1 MERPIILHAHERS
14 HASDENDEND
24 MVEAA
29 KNDISAF
36 EILYQ
41 RYVDRIYRYMRTR
54 SESDEDAADLT
65 QQVFLQALRA
75 LPRYNVRGIPFAAWL
90 FRIARHLATD
100 RYRRIRNTISW
111 DLLPDI
117 ADEQESLN
125 PEIRLTR
132 AEMYTQVGTYIQKLD
147 PYKRELLA
155 LRFAGGLNTKEIAQT
170 VGKSQDAVKKQLTR
184 TIQWLKEQ
192 VARELKEQAL

>member
-1 MERPIILHAHERS
+1 MEHPMIVHMHSQSLVQAD
-14 HASDENDEND
+14 DEGSI
-24 MVEAA
+24 VQAA
-29 KNDISAF
+29 KSDINAF
-36 EILYQ
+36 EILYR

-75 LPRYNVRGIPFAAWL
+75 LPRYNIRGIPFAVWL

-100 RYRRIRNTISW
+100 RYRRARNTISW
-111 DLLPDI
+111 DLLPDR
-117 ADEQESLN
+117 ADEQENLN
-125 PEIRLTR
+125 PETHLTQ
-132 AEMYTQVGTYIQKLD
+132 AEMYTLVGSYIQKLD

-170 VGKSQDAVKKQLTR
+170 VGKSQAAVKKQLTR